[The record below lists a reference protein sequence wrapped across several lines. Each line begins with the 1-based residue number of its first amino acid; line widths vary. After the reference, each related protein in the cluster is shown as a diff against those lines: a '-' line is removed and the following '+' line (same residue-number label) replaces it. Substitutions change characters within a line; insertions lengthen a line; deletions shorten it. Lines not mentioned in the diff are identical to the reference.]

1 MGLSVAARDNSG
13 IRVHFTEEL
22 RQYDGGVMT
31 VGTAVTP
38 LHLIPPRQPAYATA
52 GYCTDECTSK
62 VSAQPLSRNAPALC
76 SFHFFLDFSLF
87 VCSSSVL
94 IS

>member
-1 MGLSVAARDNSG
+1 VKKGRAGRRDVTNCFAWVAARDNSG

-31 VGTAVTP
+31 VGIAVTP
-38 LHLIPPRQPAYATA
+38 LHLIPPQQAQYATA

-62 VSAQPLSRNAPALC
+62 VSY
-76 SFHFFLDFSLF
+76 
-87 VCSSSVL
+87 
-94 IS
+94 